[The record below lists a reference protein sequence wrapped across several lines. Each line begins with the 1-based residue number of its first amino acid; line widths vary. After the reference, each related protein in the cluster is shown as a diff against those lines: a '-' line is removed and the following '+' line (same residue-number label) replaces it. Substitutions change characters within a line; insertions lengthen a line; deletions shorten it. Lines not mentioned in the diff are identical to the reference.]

1 MGKIRVQIMGNF
13 HLQLTLDKWVDP
25 SNVVSGATAGV
36 ITEDELKQT
45 VRKLWEQGLP
55 TVQN

>member
-1 MGKIRVQIMGNF
+1 MGNI